1 MIGQAETGRVAGK
14 VALVTGG
21 GGGIGQ
27 ATAQLFWDEGASVT
41 VVDSDA
47 DEAKR
52 AATEIDASG
61 DRVLALGAR
70 LDDEA
75 EARRAVD
82 ETVRRFGRLDILAN
96 VAGVRVW
103 GPVTEADPES
113 WDFILRGN
121 LLQVGYCSKFAV
133 PAMVHG
139 GGGSIVNVSSA
150 NALRGRSGMAQYDA
164 TKSAL
169 LALTRS
175 MAHDHAEQGIRVN
188 AVCPGPTLTMF
199 HVRRRAEATGESLD
213 EARAQ
218 LAAGTPTLLRRQA
231 DPREIAYA
239 ILFLGSD
246 ESSYVTGATLMV
258 DGGLSA

>member
-1 MIGQAETGRVAGK
+1 MAGRVAGK

-27 ATAQLFWDEGASVT
+27 ATSQLFFEEGASV
-41 VVDSDA
+41 VLVDVDA
-47 DEAKR
+47 AEVAR
-52 AATEIDASG
+52 AAKEIDPTG
-61 DRVLALGAR
+61 ERVLALAAR
-70 LDDEA
+70 LDEEA
-75 EARRAVD
+75 EAQRAVD

-103 GPVTEADPES
+103 GPITTADPES
-113 WDFILRGN
+113 WEVILRGN
-121 LLQVGYCSKFAV
+121 LLQLAYCSKFAV
-133 PAMVHG
+133 PAMVAG

-150 NALRGRSGMAQYDA
+150 NAIAGRSGMAQYDA
-164 TKSAL
+164 TKAAV

-175 MAHDHAEQGIRVN
+175 MAHDHAADGVRVN
-188 AVCPGPTLTMF
+188 AVCPGPTLTTF

-213 EARAQ
+213 VAREA
-218 LAAGTPTLLRRQA
+218 LARGTPTLLRRHA
-231 DPREIAYA
+231 DPREIGYA

-246 ESSYVTGATLMV
+246 EASYITGATLMV

>member
-1 MIGQAETGRVAGK
+1 MTGRVAGK

-27 ATAQLFWDEGASVT
+27 AAAKLFFDEGASVA
-41 VVDSDA
+41 VVDVDA
-47 DEAKR
+47 AEAER
-52 AATEIDASG
+52 AAREIDPSG
-61 DRVLALGAR
+61 ERVLAIGVR
-70 LDDEA
+70 LDEETEA
-75 EARRAVD
+75 QAAVD
-82 ETVRRFGRLDILAN
+82 ETVRRFGRLDVLAN

-103 GPVTEADPES
+103 GPVTEADVAS
-113 WDFILRGN
+113 WDHILRGN
-121 LLQVGYCSKFAV
+121 LLQVGYTSKFAV
-133 PAMVHG
+133 PAMVRS

-164 TKSAL
+164 TKAAV

-175 MAHDHAEQGIRVN
+175 MAHDHAAEGIRVN

-199 HVRRRAEATGESLD
+199 HVRRRAAATGESID
-213 EARAQ
+213 EARAH
-218 LAAGTPTLLRRQA
+218 LAQGTPTLLGRQA
-231 DPREIAYA
+231 DPSEIGYA

-246 ESSYVTGATLMV
+246 EASYVTGATFMV

>member
-1 MIGQAETGRVAGK
+1 MTGRVAGK

-21 GGGIGQ
+21 GGGIGA
-27 ATAQLFWDEGASVT
+27 ATARLFWEQGASVT
-41 VVDSDA
+41 LVDVDQ
-47 DEAKR
+47 
-52 AATEIDASG
+52 AAAEQAAAELGTE
-61 DRVLALGAR
+61 RVLALGAA

-75 EARRAVD
+75 EARRVVEA
-82 ETVRRFGRLDILAN
+82 TVERFGRLDVLAN

-103 GPVTEADPES
+103 GPITEADADS
-113 WDFILRGN
+113 WDRILRGN
-121 LLQVGYCSKFAV
+121 LLQVAHCSKYAV
-133 PAMVHG
+133 PEMAKN

-150 NALRGRSGMAQYDA
+150 NAIKGRGGMAQYDA
-164 TKSAL
+164 TKAAV

-175 MAHDHAEQGIRVN
+175 MAHDHAADQVRVN

-213 EARAQ
+213 EARAH
-218 LAAGTPTLLRRQA
+218 LAQQTPTLLGRQA
-231 DPREIAYA
+231 DPREIGYA